1 MSIYTL
7 YILLAVVTFTLII
20 ADAFSRDRDG
30 KRYQEEK
37 RAVHDYYA
45 TVFRG
50 MYRNFE
56 DERNTWRKERTE
68 LIDRIQYP
76 NVEYQTFKALNKEK
90 TPSPTEEKKPKPE
103 LV

>member
-1 MSIYTL
+1 MATYFIFAVIALMILFISADEKNRML
-7 YILLAVVTFTLII
+7 SRQKEAEVAHYIHVSKLLDSF
-20 ADAFSRDRDG
+20 
-30 KRYQEEK
+30 EE
-37 RAVHDYYA
+37 
-45 TVFRG
+45 
-50 MYRNFE
+50 
-56 DERNTWRKERTE
+56 ERKAWRKERTE